1 MVWIQGERLNMI
13 VNFLSRHGGLD
24 TTRREVEHD
33 C

>member
-13 VNFLSRHGGLD
+13 GIVLSRHGGLD
-24 TTRREVEHD
+24 TRREVEHD